1 MQTSTK
7 PLQSQLS
14 QTVTDLKTV
23 IQGEGSASQK
33 ATKVA
38 SAVQNQIG
46 PLLEALKETY
56 TNFIG
61 SPPPNTEQTE
71 PTVNGT
77 DAQ

>member
-1 MQTSTK
+1 
-7 PLQSQLS
+7 
-14 QTVTDLKTV
+14 VTDLKAV

-56 TNFIG
+56 TNLTG
-61 SPPPNTEQTE
+61 PAPPTPVPTNDE

-77 DAQ
+77 HME